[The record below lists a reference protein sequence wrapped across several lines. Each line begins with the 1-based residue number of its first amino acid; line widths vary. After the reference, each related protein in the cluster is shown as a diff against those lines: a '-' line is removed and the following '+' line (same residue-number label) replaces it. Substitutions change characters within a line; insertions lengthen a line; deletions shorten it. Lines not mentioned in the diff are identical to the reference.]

1 MDKEIIKK
9 NLIENHSS
17 FIDFVFSLTESD
29 FSKCKDGKW
38 TAGQQLEHI
47 YLSVKPVSQ
56 ILAFPKFLLK
66 IIWGSANRESK
77 TYEELVQKYLQKLEN
92 GGRATGRFIPKA
104 VNTNKAEKIKIALNN
119 EISDLCSHL
128 DNFTENDLDTY
139 ILPHPLLGKLTLR
152 ELFFFTIYHVQ
163 HHEELTKQNL
173 V

>member
-1 MDKEIIKK
+1 MNKELIKK
-9 NLIENHSS
+9 NLIEKHSS

-29 FSKCKDGKW
+29 FSKCKDVKW

-47 YLSVKPVSQ
+47 YLSVKPVRQ
-56 ILAFPKFLLK
+56 ILAFPKILLK

-77 TYEELVQKYLQKLEN
+77 TYEELIQKYLQKLEN
-92 GGRATGRFIPKA
+92 GGLATGRFI
-104 VNTNKAEKIKIALNN
+104 KAEKIKIALNN
-119 EISDLCSHL
+119 EISELCSHL

-173 V
+173 A